1 MPPKTSAGLLMY
13 RQKNNELEFF
23 IVHPGGPYWKNK
35 DEQSWS
41 IPKGEIEFSEQVLET
56 AKREFKEETGIIPKE
71 PFIPLGTAQLKSG
84 KIIHAW
90 AFEHDWSGLL
100 MCQSF
105 VEIEWPP
112 HSKRM
117 IKVPEVDRAGFFKE
131 QEAKTKL
138 NPAQNVFID
147 RLKSYLLQN
156 NNA

>member
-90 AFEHDWSGLL
+90 AFQGDWSGLL
-100 MCQSF
+100 M
-105 VEIEWPP
+105 
-112 HSKRM
+112 
-117 IKVPEVDRAGFFKE
+117 
-131 QEAKTKL
+131 
-138 NPAQNVFID
+138 
-147 RLKSYLLQN
+147 
-156 NNA
+156 